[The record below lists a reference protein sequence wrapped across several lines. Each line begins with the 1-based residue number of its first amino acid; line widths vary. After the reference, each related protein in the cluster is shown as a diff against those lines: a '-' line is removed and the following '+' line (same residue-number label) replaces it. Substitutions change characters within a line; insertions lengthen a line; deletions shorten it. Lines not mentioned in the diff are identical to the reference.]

1 MEQSNTKTPK
11 RKGTGGKIF
20 KLAIK
25 TVSMNFYRHNLSKNA
40 ASLAYYLLFS
50 LFPFLIFLSNLLG
63 ILDLNVY
70 AITNFLGNFLPTDV
84 VALVENYLDY
94 VATNS
99 SHTLLWFSLVFSF
112 WFPFRAVQGLM
123 DDVRRA
129 YSLKRPRNFVY
140 YTLKQFIY
148 TLLFLAILVLTLL
161 LTLMGEN
168 VLSALLSLFPQELH
182 LSDYVL
188 GIWQYLRFLPAGLL
202 MFCAIGAL
210 YSTALDEPR
219 SFRSNIPG
227 ALTALISWL
236 VVSIG
241 FSFYVENFSHYSAIY
256 GTLGT
261 VVVLILWLYL
271 TAFLLILGAEMNAAL
286 EKARKAVDAEN
297 TPPTETEETN
307 QKS

>member
-1 MEQSNTKTPK
+1 MEQSNRTKAPK
-11 RKGTGGKIF
+11 RGGKIF

-63 ILDLNVY
+63 LLDLNVY
-70 AITNFLGNFLPTDV
+70 TITHFLSNFLPSDV

-99 SHTLLWFSLVFSF
+99 SHTLLWFSLVFSV

-129 YSLKRPRNFVY
+129 YSLKRPRNFLY
-140 YTLKQFIY
+140 YTLKQLVY
-148 TLLFLAILVLTLL
+148 TMMFLAILVLTLL

-168 VLSALLSLFPQELH
+168 VLSSILSLFPSNLH

-188 GIWQYLRFLPAGLL
+188 QIWQYLRFLPAGLL
-202 MFCAIGAL
+202 MFCAIGFL
-210 YSTALDEPR
+210 YSIALDEPR
-219 SFRSNIPG
+219 PFRSTILG
-227 ALTALISWL
+227 ALIALISWL

-261 VVVLILWLYL
+261 VIVLILWLYL
-271 TAFLLILGAEMNAAL
+271 TAFLLILGAELNAAI
-286 EKARKAVDAEN
+286 EKARNAVAAEFEREAD
-297 TPPTETEETN
+297 PPSANET
-307 QKS
+307 K